1 MTDIVIP
8 QPVKVA
14 AFAKRNKN
22 NDRIEQAEEEIRQ
35 LEAERNAPPVEPVKK
50 DDNDDLDGPEP
61 TDAEEKT
68 FKKRYGDLRRH
79 SQKMQHDLQTQLDSV
94 KEQLEKTAAKEMK
107 LPSSEADLAQWMQ
120 SYPDVAKIVETI
132 AMKKA
137 KEQSQGIE
145 ERLKRIDDLEK
156 QALIDKAELELTR
169 LHPDFAQIKQDDEF
183 HDWVEQQPK
192 WIQQALYD
200 NDTDAVSASRA
211 IDLYK
216 ADKGIKTRSK
226 KDDTKDA
233 ARSVNT
239 RSERNAPS
247 AGNTEGVFSESQVDK
262 MTIQQYE
269 ANEEAIVASMRNGTF
284 IRDLSGGAR

>member
-1 MTDIVIP
+1 MTDVVIP

-22 NDRIEQAEEEIRQ
+22 TDRIEQDEEEIRQ
-35 LEAERNAPPVEPVKK
+35 LEEKRNAPPVEPVKK
-50 DDNDDLDGPEP
+50 DDDLDGPEP

-79 SQKMQHDLQTQLDSV
+79 SQKIQHDLQTQLDSI

-156 QALIDKAELELTR
+156 KAAVDAAEIELNR
-169 LHPDFAQIKQDDEF
+169 LHSDFNKIKQDDEF

-192 WIQQALYD
+192 WIQQALYE
-200 NDTDAVSASRA
+200 NDTDAISAARA

-216 ADKGIKTRSK
+216 ADKGIKTRTS
-226 KDDTKDA
+226 KDDSKDA

-247 AGNTEGVFSESQVDK
+247 ATNTEGVFSESQVDK

>member
-1 MTDIVIP
+1 MTDVVIP

-22 NDRIEQAEEEIRQ
+22 TDRIEQDEEEIRQ
-35 LEAERNAPPVEPVKK
+35 LEEKRNAPPVEPVKK
-50 DDNDDLDGPEP
+50 DDDLDGPEP

-79 SQKMQHDLQTQLDSV
+79 SQKIQHDLQTQLDSI

-156 QALIDKAELELTR
+156 KAAVDAAEIELNR
-169 LHPDFAQIKQDDEF
+169 LHSDFNKIKQDDEF

-192 WIQQALYD
+192 WIQQALYE
-200 NDTDAVSASRA
+200 NDTDAISAARA

-216 ADKGIKTRSK
+216 ADKGIKTRTN
-226 KDDTKDA
+226 KDDSKDA

-239 RSERNAPS
+239 RSERSAPS
-247 AGNTEGVFSESQVDK
+247 ATNTEGVFSESQVDK

>member
-1 MTDIVIP
+1 MTDVVIP
-8 QPVKVA
+8 QQVKVA

-22 NDRIEQAEEEIRQ
+22 TDRIEQDEEEIRQ
-35 LEAERNAPPVEPVKK
+35 LEEKRNAPPVEPVKK
-50 DDNDDLDGPEP
+50 DDDLDGPEP

-200 NDTDAVSASRA
+200 NDTDAVAASRA

-216 ADKGIKTRSK
+216 ADKGIKTRTK

-239 RSERNAPS
+239 RFERNTPS
-247 AGNTEGVFSESQVDK
+247 ATNTEGVFSESQVDK

-284 IRDLSGGAR
+284 VRDLSGGAR

>member
-1 MTDIVIP
+1 MTDVVIP
-8 QPVKVA
+8 QQVKVA

-22 NDRIEQAEEEIRQ
+22 TDRIEQDEEEIRQ
-35 LEAERNAPPVEPVKK
+35 LEEKRNAPPVEPVKK
-50 DDNDDLDGPEP
+50 DDDLDGPEP

-79 SQKMQHDLQTQLDSV
+79 SQKIQHDLQTQLDSI

-156 QALIDKAELELTR
+156 QALIDKAEADLMR
-169 LHPDFAQIKQDDEF
+169 LHPDFAEIKQDDEF

-192 WIQQALYD
+192 WLQQALYE
-200 NDTDAVSASRA
+200 NDTDAVAASRA

-216 ADKGIKTRSK
+216 SDKGIKTRTK
-226 KDDTKDA
+226 KDDIKDA
-233 ARSVNT
+233 ARSINT
-239 RSERNAPS
+239 RSERNTPS
-247 AGNTEGVFSESQVDK
+247 ATNAEGVFSESQVDK
-262 MTIQQYE
+262 MTTKQYE
-269 ANEEAIVASMRNGTF
+269 ANEEAILTSMRNGTF
-284 IRDLSGGAR
+284 VRDLSGGAR

>member
-1 MTDIVIP
+1 MTDVVIP

-14 AFAKRNKN
+14 AFAKRNSN
-22 NDRIEQAEEEIRQ
+22 NVRIEQAEEEIRK
-35 LEAERNAPPVEPVKK
+35 LEAERNAPPTVPVKTD
-50 DDNDDLDGPEP
+50 DDNDGLPEP

-79 SQKMQHDLQTQLDSV
+79 SQKMQLDLQAQLDSV

-156 QALIDKAELELTR
+156 QALIDKAEAELMR
-169 LHPDFAQIKQDDEF
+169 LHPDFTQIKQDDEF
-183 HDWVEQQPK
+183 HDWVEEQPK

-200 NDTDAVSASRA
+200 NDTDAVAASRA

-216 ADKGIKTRSK
+216 ADKGIKTRTK

-247 AGNTEGVFSESQVDK
+247 ATNTEGVFSESQVDK

>member
-1 MTDIVIP
+1 MTEVVTP

-14 AFAKRNKN
+14 AFAKRNSN
-22 NDRIEQAEEEIRQ
+22 NESIEQAEEELRQ
-35 LEAERNAPPVEPVKK
+35 LEAEKSAPVVAKE
-50 DDNDDLDGPEP
+50 DDDGPEP
-61 TDAEEKT
+61 TDAEERT

-79 SQKMQHDLQTQLDSV
+79 SQKMQHDLQSQLDSM
-94 KEQLEKTAAKEMK
+94 KSQLEKTAAKEMK
-107 LPSSEADLAQWMQ
+107 LPSSEEDLAQWVQ
-120 SYPDVAKIVETI
+120 AYPDVAKIVETI

-137 KEQSQGIE
+137 KEQSQDIE
-145 ERLKRIDDLEK
+145 QRLKRIDELEK
-156 QALIDKAELELTR
+156 AALAEKAEAELIR

-192 WIQQALYD
+192 WIRDSLYEND
-200 NDTDAVSASRA
+200 NDAVSAARA

-226 KDDTKDA
+226 KDETKDA
-233 ARSVNT
+233 ARSINT
-239 RSERNAPS
+239 RSERSAPT
-247 AGNTEGVFSESQVDK
+247 GNNTEGVFSESQVDK

-269 ANEEAIVASMRNGTF
+269 ANEEAIAASMRNGTF

>member
-1 MTDIVIP
+1 MTDVVIP
-8 QPVKVA
+8 QQVKVA

-35 LEAERNAPPVEPVKK
+35 LEAERNAPPAKPVKE
-50 DDNDDLDGPEP
+50 DDNDNDGPEP
-61 TDAEEKT
+61 TDAEERT

-79 SQKMQHDLQTQLDSV
+79 SQKIQHDLQTQLDSI
-94 KEQLEKTAAKEMK
+94 KEQLQKTAAKEMK

-156 QALIDKAELELTR
+156 QALIDKAEADLMR

-192 WIQQALYD
+192 WLQQALYE
-200 NDTDAVSASRA
+200 NDTDAVAASRA

-216 ADKGIKTRSK
+216 ADKGIKTRSN

-233 ARSVNT
+233 ARSINT
-239 RSERNAPS
+239 RSERNTPS
-247 AGNTEGVFSESQVDK
+247 ATNKEGVFSESQVDK
-262 MTIQQYE
+262 MTVQQYE

-284 IRDLSGGAR
+284 VRDLSGGAR

>member
-1 MTDIVIP
+1 MTDVVIP
-8 QPVKVA
+8 QQVKVA

-22 NDRIEQAEEEIRQ
+22 NDRIEQDEEEIRK
-35 LEAERNAPPVEPVKK
+35 LEEQRTAPTEPVKS
-50 DDNDDLDGPEP
+50 DDDDGPEP
-61 TDAEEKT
+61 TDAEERT

-79 SQKMQHDLQTQLDSV
+79 SQKMQLDMQAQLDSV
-94 KEQLEKTAAKEMK
+94 KEQLQKTAAKEMK

-156 QALIDKAELELTR
+156 QALIDKAEADLMR

-192 WIQQALYD
+192 WLQQALYE
-200 NDTDAVSASRA
+200 NDTDAVAASRA

-216 ADKGIKTRSK
+216 ADKGIKTRTK

-233 ARSVNT
+233 ARSINT

-247 AGNTEGVFSESQVDK
+247 ATNTEGVFSESQVDK

-284 IRDLSGGAR
+284 VRDLSGGAR

>member
-1 MTDIVIP
+1 MTDAVIP
-8 QPVKVA
+8 QQVKVA

-22 NDRIEQAEEEIRQ
+22 TDRIEQDEEEIRQ
-35 LEAERNAPPVEPVKK
+35 LEEQRNAPPVEPVKK
-50 DDNDDLDGPEP
+50 DDDLDGPEP

-200 NDTDAVSASRA
+200 NDTDAVAASRA

-216 ADKGIKTRSK
+216 ADKGIKTRTK

-239 RSERNAPS
+239 RFERNTPS
-247 AGNTEGVFSESQVDK
+247 ATNTEGVFSESQVDK

-284 IRDLSGGAR
+284 VRDLSGGAR

>member
-1 MTDIVIP
+1 MTDVVIP

-22 NDRIEQAEEEIRQ
+22 NDRIEQAEEELRQ
-35 LEAERNAPPVEPVKK
+35 LEAERNAPPPEPVKK
-50 DDNDDLDGPEP
+50 DDSDLDGPEP

-79 SQKMQHDLQTQLDSV
+79 SQKMQLDLQAQLDSV
-94 KEQLEKTAAKEMK
+94 KAQLEQTAAKEMK

-156 QALIDKAELELTR
+156 QALIDKAEAELMR
-169 LHPDFAQIKQDDEF
+169 LHPDFTQIKQDDEF
-183 HDWVEQQPK
+183 HDWVEEQPK

-200 NDTDAVSASRA
+200 NDTDAVAASRA

-216 ADKGIKTRSK
+216 ADKGIKTRTK

-247 AGNTEGVFSESQVDK
+247 ATNTEGVFSESQVDK

>member
-1 MTDIVIP
+1 MTDVVIP

-14 AFAKRNKN
+14 AFAKRNSN
-22 NDRIEQAEEEIRQ
+22 NVRIEQAEEEIRK
-35 LEAERNAPPVEPVKK
+35 LEAERNAPPTTPVKT
-50 DDNDDLDGPEP
+50 DDDLDGPEP
-61 TDAEEKT
+61 TDAEERT

-79 SQKMQHDLQTQLDSV
+79 SQKMQLDLQTQLDSV

-156 QALIDKAELELTR
+156 QALIDKAEADLMR
-169 LHPDFAQIKQDDEF
+169 LHPDFAEIKQDDDF

-192 WIQQALYD
+192 WLQQALYE
-200 NDTDAVSASRA
+200 NDTDAVAASRA

-216 ADKGIKTRSK
+216 SDKGIKTRTK

-233 ARSVNT
+233 ARSINT
-239 RSERNAPS
+239 RSERNTPS
-247 AGNTEGVFSESQVDK
+247 ATNAEGVFSESQVDK
-262 MTIQQYE
+262 MSVQQYE

-284 IRDLSGGAR
+284 VRDLSGGAR

>member
-1 MTDIVIP
+1 MTDAVIP
-8 QPVKVA
+8 QQVKVA

-22 NDRIEQAEEEIRQ
+22 TDRIEQDEEEIRQ
-35 LEAERNAPPVEPVKK
+35 LEEQRNAPPVEPVKK
-50 DDNDDLDGPEP
+50 DDDLDGPEP

-79 SQKMQHDLQTQLDSV
+79 SQKMQHDLQTQLNSV

-200 NDTDAVSASRA
+200 NDTDAVAASRA

-216 ADKGIKTRSK
+216 ADKGIKTRTK

-239 RSERNAPS
+239 RSERNTPS
-247 AGNTEGVFSESQVDK
+247 ATNTEGVFSESQVDK

>member
-1 MTDIVIP
+1 MTDAVIP
-8 QPVKVA
+8 QQVKVA

-22 NDRIEQAEEEIRQ
+22 TDRIEQDEEEIRQ
-35 LEAERNAPPVEPVKK
+35 LEEQRNAPPVEPVKK
-50 DDNDDLDGPEP
+50 DDDLDGPEP

-200 NDTDAVSASRA
+200 NDTDAVAASRA

-216 ADKGIKTRSK
+216 ADKGIKTRTK
-226 KDDTKDA
+226 KDDIKDA

-239 RSERNAPS
+239 RFERNTPS
-247 AGNTEGVFSESQVDK
+247 ATNTEGVFSESQVDK

>member
-1 MTDIVIP
+1 MTDVVIP
-8 QPVKVA
+8 QQVKVA

-22 NDRIEQAEEEIRQ
+22 TDRIEQDEEEIRQ
-35 LEAERNAPPVEPVKK
+35 LEEKRNAPPVEPVKK
-50 DDNDDLDGPEP
+50 DDDLDGPEP
-61 TDAEEKT
+61 TDAEERT

-79 SQKMQHDLQTQLDSV
+79 SQKIQHDLQTQLDSI

-132 AMKKA
+132 AIKKA
-137 KEQSQGIE
+137 KEQSRGIE

-156 QALIDKAELELTR
+156 QALIDKAEADLMR

-200 NDTDAVSASRA
+200 NDTDAVAASRA

-216 ADKGIKTRSK
+216 ADKGIKTRTK

-239 RSERNAPS
+239 RFERNTPS
-247 AGNTEGVFSESQVDK
+247 ATNTEGVFSESQVDK

-284 IRDLSGGAR
+284 VRDLSGGAR

>member
-1 MTDIVIP
+1 MTDVVIP
-8 QPVKVA
+8 QQVKVA

-22 NDRIEQAEEEIRQ
+22 TDRIEQDEEEIRQ
-35 LEAERNAPPVEPVKK
+35 LEEKRNAPPVEPVKK
-50 DDNDDLDGPEP
+50 DDDLDGPEP

-79 SQKMQHDLQTQLDSV
+79 SQKIQHDLQTQLDSI

-132 AMKKA
+132 AIKKA

-156 QALIDKAELELTR
+156 QALIDKAEADLMR

-192 WIQQALYD
+192 WLQQALYE
-200 NDTDAVSASRA
+200 NDTDAVAASRA

-216 ADKGIKTRSK
+216 ADKGIKTRTK
-226 KDDTKDA
+226 KDDIKDA

-239 RSERNAPS
+239 RFERNAPS
-247 AGNTEGVFSESQVDK
+247 ATNTEGVFSESQVDK

-269 ANEEAIVASMRNGTF
+269 ANEEAIVASMRNSTF

>member
-1 MTDIVIP
+1 MTDVVIP
-8 QPVKVA
+8 QQVKVA

-22 NDRIEQAEEEIRQ
+22 TDRIEQDEEEIRQ
-35 LEAERNAPPVEPVKK
+35 LEEQRNAPPVEPVKK
-50 DDNDDLDGPEP
+50 DDDLDGPEP

-200 NDTDAVSASRA
+200 NDTDAVAASRA

-216 ADKGIKTRSK
+216 ADKGIKTRTK

-239 RSERNAPS
+239 RFERNTPS
-247 AGNTEGVFSESQVDK
+247 ATNTEGVFSESQVDK

-284 IRDLSGGAR
+284 VRDLSGGAR

>member
-1 MTDIVIP
+1 MTDVVIP
-8 QPVKVA
+8 QQVKVA

-22 NDRIEQAEEEIRQ
+22 TDRIEQDEEEIRQ
-35 LEAERNAPPVEPVKK
+35 LEEKRNAPPVEPVKK
-50 DDNDDLDGPEP
+50 DDDLDGPEP
-61 TDAEEKT
+61 TDAEERT

-79 SQKMQHDLQTQLDSV
+79 SQKIQHDLQTQLDSI

-132 AMKKA
+132 AIKKA

-156 QALIDKAELELTR
+156 QALIDKAEADLMR

-192 WIQQALYD
+192 WLQQALYE
-200 NDTDAVSASRA
+200 NDTDAVAASRA

-216 ADKGIKTRSK
+216 ADKGIKTRTK
-226 KDDTKDA
+226 KDDIKDA

-239 RSERNAPS
+239 RFERNAPS
-247 AGNTEGVFSESQVDK
+247 ATNTEGVFSESQVDK

>member
-1 MTDIVIP
+1 MTDAVIP
-8 QPVKVA
+8 QQVKVA

-22 NDRIEQAEEEIRQ
+22 TDRIEQDEEEIRQ
-35 LEAERNAPPVEPVKK
+35 LEEQRNAPPAEPVKK
-50 DDNDDLDGPEP
+50 DDDLDGPEP

-200 NDTDAVSASRA
+200 NDTDAVAASRA

-216 ADKGIKTRSK
+216 ADKGIKTRTK

-239 RSERNAPS
+239 RFERNTPS
-247 AGNTEGVFSESQVDK
+247 ATNTEGVFSESQVDK

-284 IRDLSGGAR
+284 VRDLSGGAR